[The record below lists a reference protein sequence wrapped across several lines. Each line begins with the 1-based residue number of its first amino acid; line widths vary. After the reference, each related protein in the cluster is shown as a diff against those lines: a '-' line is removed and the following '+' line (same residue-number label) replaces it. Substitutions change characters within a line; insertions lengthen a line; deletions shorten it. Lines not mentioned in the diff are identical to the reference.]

1 MTTYM
6 IVEDEPDLYDMLM
19 AMSSVLGVDEVAFST
34 GEEAVMWIEE
44 AEAGHFEEEIP
55 VLALIDLRLPGAI
68 DGVMVAEQLRQSKQ
82 LKNIAV
88 VLMTAYHL
96 SPTEEREFMERAD
109 ADLLIYK
116 PLPTF
121 PELRDI
127 LRSIARERKF
137 HPHGKIPRNR
147 RVMRKH

>member
-44 AEAGHFEEEIP
+44 AEAGHFEDEVP
-55 VLALIDLRLPGAI
+55 VLGLIDLRLPGEI
-68 DGVMVAEQLRQSKQ
+68 DGVMVAERLRKS
-82 LKNIAV
+82 LPLHNMAV

-96 SPTEEREFMERAD
+96 SPAEERNFMERAD
-109 ADLLIYK
+109 ADLLVYK

-121 PELRDI
+121 PVLRDI
-127 LRSIARERKF
+127 LRTIARERS
-137 HPHGKIPRNR
+137 HMRGRSPRKR
-147 RVMRKH
+147 RVMR